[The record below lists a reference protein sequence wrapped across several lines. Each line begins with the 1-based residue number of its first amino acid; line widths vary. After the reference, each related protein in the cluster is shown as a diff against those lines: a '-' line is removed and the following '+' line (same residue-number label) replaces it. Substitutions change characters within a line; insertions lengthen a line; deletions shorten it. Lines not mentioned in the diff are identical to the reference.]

1 MNFKQYLITICL
13 ITLIIAGYFKSSIDK
28 IDVKFL
34 KKKTIE
40 KKESLEKIKKK
51 VKTVNENVKKLKSK
65 NFKFV

>member
-13 ITLIIAGYFKSSIDK
+13 ITLIVAGCSKSNIDK
-28 IDVKFL
+28 IDIKSL

-51 VKTVNENVKKLKSK
+51 VETVDEKVKKVKK
-65 NFKFV
+65 

>member
-13 ITLIIAGYFKSSIDK
+13 ITLINAGCSKSSIDK
-28 IDVKFL
+28 IDVKSL

-51 VKTVNENVKKLKSK
+51 VKTVNEKVKKVKK
-65 NFKFV
+65 

>member
-13 ITLIIAGYFKSSIDK
+13 ITLIIAGCTNSRIDK
-28 IDVKFL
+28 IDVKSL

-51 VKTVNENVKKLKSK
+51 VKTVNEKVKKVKK
-65 NFKFV
+65 

>member
-13 ITLIIAGYFKSSIDK
+13 ITLIIAGCSKSSIVK
-28 IDVKFL
+28 MDVKSL

-51 VKTVNENVKKLKSK
+51 VKTVNEKVKIVKK
-65 NFKFV
+65 

>member
-13 ITLIIAGYFKSSIDK
+13 ITLIIAGCSKSSIDK
-28 IDVKFL
+28 IDVKSL

-51 VKTVNENVKKLKSK
+51 VETVDEKVKKVKK
-65 NFKFV
+65 